1 MQSAIRT
8 LIAGLALGIGLHH
21 HAIAAEVFTSDRAVP
36 NRYIVVLHD
45 DAMRTM
51 AMSQRSAHVSATAD
65 EMGRRHGLRT
75 EHIYRHVL
83 PGFVATMDAAKARAL
98 ARDPRVKFI
107 EQDAIMSISAVQ
119 NGATWGL
126 DRIDQR
132 DLPIDTRYNYAQ
144 SGRGVHAYVIDTGIR
159 GTHSEFAGR
168 LEAGTST
175 INDGRG
181 AEDCNGHGTHVAGTI
196 GGTIFGVAKSV
207 TLVPVRV
214 LDCNGSGSTSGV
226 LEGVDW
232 VTQNHKKPAVA
243 NMSLGG
249 SISTALD
256 MAVEKSIAAGVTY
269 ALAAGNANA
278 NACNSSPSRVSQALT
293 VGATTSADARSS
305 FSNIG
310 SCLDLFAP
318 GSTITSAWITSD
330 TATRAISGTS
340 MASPHVAGAVAL
352 ELEKNPNFTPAQV
365 AAAIVNNATT
375 GKIAS
380 IGTGSPNRLLHTAA
394 GTPGDPVPVAAFTFN
409 CTTLACSFDGSGST
423 DNVSPLASFAWNFGD
438 GTTATGSTPS
448 KTFASAGTFAV
459 ILTVT
464 DSVGQTDTET
474 KSVTVTSPSADPCT
488 GCARFTGSL
497 SGAGETGY
505 QPNGTWY
512 QTGVSGTH
520 RAWLRGPAGT
530 NFDLYLYRWS
540 GTQWTI
546 VARAEGATSEETISY
561 NGTPGYYVFAVY
573 ARQGAGQ
580 YEFWLQRP

>member
-1 MQSAIRT
+1 MKRAFRI

-21 HAIAAEVFTSDRAVP
+21 HAIAAEIFTSGQAIPD
-36 NRYIVVLHD
+36 RYIVVLHD
-45 DAMRTM
+45 DTMRTM
-51 AMSQRSAHVSATAD
+51 TIPQRSAHVSSTAD

-75 EHIYRHVL
+75 ERVYRHVL

-107 EQDAIMSISAVQ
+107 EQDAILEINAVQ
-119 NGATWGL
+119 NSATWGL

-132 DLPIDTRYNYAQ
+132 DLPLDTRYNFAQ

-159 GTHSEFAGR
+159 STHSEFAGR
-168 LEAGTST
+168 FEAGFSA

-181 AEDCNGHGTHVAGTI
+181 TEDCNGHGTHVSGTI
-196 GGTIFGVAKSV
+196 GGTTYGVAKGV

-214 LDCNGSGSTSGV
+214 LDCNGSGATSGV
-226 LEGVDW
+226 IAGVDW
-232 VTQNHKKPAVA
+232 VTANRKNPAVA

-256 MAVEKSIAAGVTY
+256 AAVRSSIAAGVTY
-269 ALAAGNANA
+269 ALAAGNSNA
-278 NACNSSPSRVSQALT
+278 DACASSPSRVTQALT

-310 SCLDLFAP
+310 TCLDVFAP
-318 GSTITSAWITSD
+318 GSNITSAWITND

-340 MASPHVAGAVAL
+340 MASPHVAGAAAL
-352 ELEKNPNFTPAQV
+352 VLEQNPNATPAQV
-365 AAAIVNNATT
+365 AEAIVNTATT
-375 GKIAS
+375 GKVTS
-380 IGTGSPNRLLHTAA
+380 SGTGSPNRLLHTAA
-394 GTPGDPVPVAAFTFN
+394 GTPGDPVPVAAFTFS
-409 CTTLACSFDGSGST
+409 CTDLVCSFNGSGST
-423 DNVSPLASFAWNFGD
+423 DNVTPLAGFAWNFGD
-438 GTTATGSTPS
+438 GTTATGSTTT
-448 KTFASAGTFAV
+448 KTFASAGTFTV
-459 ILTVT
+459 VLTVT
-464 DSVGQTDTET
+464 DSVGQTDSES
-474 KSVTVTSPSADPCT
+474 KSVTATSASTDPCT
-488 GCARFTGSL
+488 GCTRFTGTL
-497 SGAGETGY
+497 NGAGATSY

-512 QTGVSGTH
+512 LSSVSGTH
-520 RAWLRGPAGT
+520 RAWLRGPAST

-546 VARAEGATSEETISY
+546 VARAEGTTSEEAISY
-561 NGTPGYYVFAVY
+561 NGNPGYYVFAVY